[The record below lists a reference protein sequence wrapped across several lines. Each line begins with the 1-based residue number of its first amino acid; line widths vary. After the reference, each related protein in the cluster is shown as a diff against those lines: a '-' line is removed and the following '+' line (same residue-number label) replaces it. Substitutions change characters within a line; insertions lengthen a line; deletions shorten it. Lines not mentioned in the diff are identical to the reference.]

1 MIEQKAKELRESQ
14 NRMEEIE
21 IELKQT
27 VASRQAFKAEMQT
40 TEKELKLKLDEVE
53 QLSRSL
59 AAEERDY

>member
-1 MIEQKAKELRESQ
+1 
-14 NRMEEIE
+14 MEEIE

-27 VASRQAFKAEMQT
+27 VASRQAFKLEMQA

-59 AAEERDY
+59 AVEERDY